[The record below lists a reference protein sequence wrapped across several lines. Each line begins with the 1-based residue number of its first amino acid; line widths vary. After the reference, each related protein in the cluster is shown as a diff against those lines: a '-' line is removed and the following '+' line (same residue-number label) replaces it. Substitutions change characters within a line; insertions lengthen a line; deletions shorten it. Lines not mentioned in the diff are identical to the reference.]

1 MVARI
6 LFRNPRGGGRTGDR
20 IKRPAFA
27 GLSERH
33 LPFPRPSPHY
43 FFVLLPEAGTVD
55 GVSTAS

>member
-1 MVARI
+1 MGKNKRTTNE
-6 LFRNPRGGGRTGDR
+6 RNQIKGKT

-33 LPFPRPSPHY
+33 LPFPGPSPHY

-55 GVSTAS
+55 GLSKAS